1 MLSDAHLLFS
11 PDVRCSC
18 SRPVLSTEQDLWKE
32 QALTPSD
39 FQLKLPFL
47 GLELKLECDHLLAE
61 LRHRLGEQLAE
72 AGQAA
77 VASHHLKQTPI
88 KITIPSAADM
98 CFDDIPRTKHDFF
111 SSEDWC

>member
-1 MLSDAHLLFS
+1 MGKK
-11 PDVRCSC
+11 
-18 SRPVLSTEQDLWKE
+18 T
-32 QALTPSD
+32 LTPSD

-47 GLELKLECDHLLAE
+47 GLELELECDHLLAE

-77 VASHHLKQTPI
+77 VASHHLKQTHI

-98 CFDDIPRTKHDFF
+98 CYDDISRTEQD
-111 SSEDWC
+111 SSSADWC

>member
-1 MLSDAHLLFS
+1 MGKK
-11 PDVRCSC
+11 
-18 SRPVLSTEQDLWKE
+18 T
-32 QALTPSD
+32 LTPSD

-47 GLELKLECDHLLAE
+47 GLELELECDHLLAE

-88 KITIPSAADM
+88 KTTISCATTATDM
-98 CFDDIPRTKHDFF
+98 CFDDIPRTKHDF